1 MGLDQ
6 STVPDHS
13 VKPPLRPAK
22 DAPFAEWRD
31 WAWHV
36 GMFAASNRA
45 TYTNGCDKYITIMAK
60 SSGRSDEEIASLLES
75 GRTAY
80 RRCRKPTN
88 APELAADCVRWFES
102 RWGCVRLV
110 DGRIGRS
117 AVYPKLLMLAYC
129 LGRDGKPFAFADSRI
144 GRVAGCNANTV
155 RLFMGRMLQMGLIIE
170 VRGGVKGTKGVA
182 AWYRLENAEEIGK
195 MIGVDLPSPIRADNG
210 LTFRQYIATALPF

>member
-6 STVPDHS
+6 RTVPDHS

-22 DAPFAEWRD
+22 DAPYAEWRD

-60 SSGRSDEEIASLLES
+60 NSGRSDEEIASLLES

-155 RLFMGRMLQMGLIIE
+155 RRFLTRMLATGLIIE
-170 VRGGVKGTKGVA
+170 VRSGMKGSNGIA
-182 AWYRLENAEEIGK
+182 AWYRLENAKEIGM
-195 MIGVDLPSPIRADNG
+195 MIGVDLQSPIRADNG
-210 LTFRQYIATALPF
+210 ITFSQYIASALPF